1 MMDTIIVF
9 RVEDEHIG
17 VDINKVHEVTESQNP
32 VVVPKSPKFILGLVN
47 IRGDV
52 IPVLSL
58 KRRLDIGGDDTG
70 NLLLVVED
78 KGRSVGIKVD
88 ELFGTKRI
96 DQTRINRRSEFLS
109 TKKEKDFFVGVY
121 EGEEQPILILDLEKT
136 LSQEDT

>member
-1 MMDTIIVF
+1 MDTIIVF